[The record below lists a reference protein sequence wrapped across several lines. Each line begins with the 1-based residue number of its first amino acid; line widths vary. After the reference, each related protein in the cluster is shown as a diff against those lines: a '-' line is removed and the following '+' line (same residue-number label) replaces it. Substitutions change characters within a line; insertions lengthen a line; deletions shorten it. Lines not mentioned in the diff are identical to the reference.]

1 MNSLVVQWLDLGA
14 FTTEGPGSIP
24 GQGKKILQ
32 VVWHSK
38 KKKKKNSTYNNVK
51 IYLEINLINVTEGS
65 YQLKN
70 IKCCW
75 K

>member
-38 KKKKKNSTYNNVK
+38 KKKKKLT
-51 IYLEINLINVTEGS
+51 LLI
-65 YQLKN
+65 
-70 IKCCW
+70 IM
-75 K
+75 